1 MKDEK
6 RQMEWIA
13 EGLRGLAVPVEQLHE
28 DPANARTGHAVDR
41 IAASLAQYG
50 QRTPLVANRAQN
62 GKVEKGNGT
71 LRAAKQLGWSH
82 VAVLWVEDDP
92 ATAAGYGIADNRTGE
107 LSGWDVD
114 VLGTLIES
122 LPGDIFTG
130 FEAGELEEL
139 LGEAVGGTPAGQGD
153 APAQVDRAAE
163 LAEEWGVEVG
173 QVWELASKRAA
184 GAHRL
189 ACGDCRDRRLVER
202 LLDGARPGLMITDPP
217 YGVEYDPSW
226 RQESIDPEAEY
237 RLGAVTG
244 DERSDWRQAWALFPG
259 DVAYVWHGSLHA
271 VSVARSLEAVGF
283 ELRSQIVWVKPRIVI
298 SRGHYH
304 WQHEVAWYA
313 VRAGATAG
321 WIGDRRQ
328 STVWEM
334 AGDESVE
341 GGHSTQKPVEAMAR
355 PLANHRGDVYEPFGG
370 SGTTF
375 VAAENAGR
383 RCFGLE
389 LEPGYVAV
397 TLQRYLDAFGIRGE
411 VCQ

>member
-1 MKDEK
+1 MG
-6 RQMEWIA
+6 IA
-13 EGLRGLAVPVEQLHE
+13 E
-28 DPANARTGHAVDR
+28 TG
-41 IAASLAQYG
+41 G
-50 QRTPLVANRAQN
+50 
-62 GKVEKGNGT
+62 
-71 LRAAKQLGWSH
+71 
-82 VAVLWVEDDP
+82 
-92 ATAAGYGIADNRTGE
+92 
-107 LSGWDVD
+107 
-114 VLGTLIES
+114 
-122 LPGDIFTG
+122 
-130 FEAGELEEL
+130 
-139 LGEAVGGTPAGQGD
+139 
-153 APAQVDRAAE
+153 
-163 LAEEWGVEVG
+163 
-173 QVWELASKRAA
+173 
-184 GAHRL
+184 
-189 ACGDCRDRRLVER
+189 C
-202 LLDGARPGLMITDPP
+202 
-217 YGVEYDPSW
+217 EYDPSW

-271 VSVARSLEAVGF
+271 ATVARSLEAVGF

-355 PLANHRGDVYEPFGG
+355 PLANHRGDVYEPFAG
-370 SGTTF
+370 SGSTF

>member
-1 MKDEK
+1 MKDDVELSH
-6 RQMEWIA
+6 IA
-13 EGLRGLAVPVEQLHE
+13 EGLRGLAVPVAELHE
-28 DPANARTGHAVDR
+28 DPANARTGHAVER

-50 QRTPLVANRAQN
+50 QRTPLVANRAQG

-82 VAVLWVEDDP
+82 VAAVWVDDDA
-92 ATAAGYGIADNRTGE
+92 ATAVGYGIADNRTGE
-107 LSGWDVD
+107 LSQWDVPT
-114 VLGTLIES
+114 LGALIEA
-122 LPGDIFTG
+122 LPEGTFTG

-139 LGEAVGGTPAGQGD
+139 LGGVDKVDGVGKD

-163 LAEEWGVEVG
+163 LAVEWGVEAG
-173 QVWELASKRAA
+173 QVWELGSRGAA

-189 ACGDCRDRRLVER
+189 ACGDCRDRRLVEG

-226 RQESIDPEAEY
+226 RRESIDPEAEY
-237 RLGAVTG
+237 RLGTVTG

-283 ELRSQIVWVKPRIVI
+283 ELRSQIVWVKPRLTI

-304 WQHEVAWYA
+304 WQHEVCWYA

-328 STVWEM
+328 STVWEI
-334 AGDESVE
+334 AGDESVD
-341 GGHSTQKPVEAMAR
+341 GGHSTQKPVEAMGRA
-355 PLANHRGDVYEPFGG
+355 LANHRGDVYEPFAG

-389 LEPGYVAV
+389 VEPGYVAV
-397 TLQRYLDAFGIRGE
+397 TLQRYLDAFGVRGE
-411 VCQ
+411 LCQ